1 MNIHPT
7 HSETYWEV
15 VLVDT
20 MFKRCEN
27 DLLDWSGRKKLSMCM
42 NIHECSSWRWRRGC
56 RGVLAEL
63 CEDVCMYST
72 SCTVVTLGAIRLR
85 SILTDRP
92 VPMLSES
99 GWNAIQVCYAIKK
112 ERERPPPVTFNS
124 SVSCLAKGDF
134 TLAVHPELCSYL
146 TRSWAGNS
154 SGRFL
159 WRHVL
164 SSVVSFFFYRCPH
177 FFVLWLTLF

>member
-7 HSETYWEV
+7 HSETYWEI

-27 DLLDWSGRKKLSMCM
+27 DLLDRSGRKKLSMCM

-56 RGVLAEL
+56 CGVLAEL

-72 SCTVVTLGAIRLR
+72 SCTVLTLGAIRLR
-85 SILTDRP
+85 NILTDRP
-92 VPMLSES
+92 VAMLSES
-99 GWNAIQVCYAIKK
+99 GWNVIQVCYAIKK
-112 ERERPPPVTFNS
+112 KETDHLLSHLILQFPVWLKEIS
-124 SVSCLAKGDF
+124 HL
-134 TLAVHPELCSYL
+134 VHPELCSYL

>member
-1 MNIHPT
+1 MGLQGQASVFSNTNALFKEKQNTIMNIHPT

-27 DLLDWSGRKKLSMCM
+27 DLLDRSGRKKLSMCM

-92 VPMLSES
+92 VAMLSES

-112 ERERPPPVTFNS
+112 KKRETT
-124 SVSCLAKGDF
+124 SC
-134 TLAVHPELCSYL
+134 HI
-146 TRSWAGNS
+146 
-154 SGRFL
+154 
-159 WRHVL
+159 
-164 SSVVSFFFYRCPH
+164 
-177 FFVLWLTLF
+177 